1 MHSDREDPA
10 MTDNEPEPT
19 HQLELTCGTDGCTNA
34 GVPIVLTVPTHI
46 AAGMCGA
53 CGNPITPNVI

>member
-1 MHSDREDPA
+1 